1 MHQMRMCEN
10 AHTEAIWCS
19 FLSAAMIQR
28 SDPKRRLL
36 GLCCLSSVPMNGVP
50 SNFTQPSGVG
60 STSSLTHNYG
70 SGLSTWLNSHQKGLV
85 SRTSGWVW
93 KVISRGD
100 WLGMGESTL
109 NVNNNIAREPKCNKK
124 RGNRKLKPGLY
135 ALLFSEPH
143 RVKTPFCCRLPALRC
158 PEMHRTWAAWL
169 SLIKLWYRV
178 FCFNT

>member
-19 FLSAAMIQR
+19 FPSAAVIKC
-28 SDPKRRLL
+28 SDQS
-36 GLCCLSSVPMNGVP
+36 GGCLVCAVCQVCQWMVSPLTLP
-50 SNFTQPSGVG
+50 RPPGVG

-85 SRTSGWVW
+85 SHTSGWVW

-109 NVNNNIAREPKCNKK
+109 NVNNSIAREPRCNKK
-124 RGNRKLKPGLY
+124 KGGNRKLKPGLY
-135 ALLFSEPH
+135 ALLFFEPH

-158 PEMHRTWAAWL
+158 PEMHGTWAAWL
-169 SLIKLWYRV
+169 SLIKVVVSGVL
-178 FCFNT
+178 F